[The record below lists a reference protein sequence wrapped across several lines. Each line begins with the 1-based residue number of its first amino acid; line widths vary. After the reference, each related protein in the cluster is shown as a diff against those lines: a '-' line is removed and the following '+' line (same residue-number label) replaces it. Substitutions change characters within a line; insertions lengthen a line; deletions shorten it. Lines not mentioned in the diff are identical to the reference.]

1 MVGLGNSRRGIKSP
15 PLLVAALVACI
26 IVLGFNYWIASSRS
40 VDLQNRLM
48 ELEGRMRRAAA
59 ERGAVEMKKNEFQG
73 ELKKQR
79 EQIDKIQSMHDF
91 QIENINKIH
100 RGEKVEFFCF
110 SFLDFIL
117 MFY

>member
-1 MVGLGNSRRGIKSP
+1 
-15 PLLVAALVACI
+15 
-26 IVLGFNYWIASSRS
+26 
-40 VDLQNRLM
+40 M

-79 EQIDKIQSMHDF
+79 EQIDKIQSMNDF

-100 RGEKVEFFCF
+100 RGEKVEVFCF
-110 SFLDFIL
+110 SFLGLYINVLLIL
-117 MFY
+117 SVLS

>member
-1 MVGLGNSRRGIKSP
+1 
-15 PLLVAALVACI
+15 
-26 IVLGFNYWIASSRS
+26 
-40 VDLQNRLM
+40 
-48 ELEGRMRRAAA
+48 MRRAAA

-100 RGEKVEFFCF
+100 RDEKVEVFFLFIFGTLYKC
-110 SFLDFIL
+110 SISIVCSCIKERALLIKINMQFLGVTLEEIVKIVWEFRIRT
-117 MFY
+117 